1 VLWRERPDGEL
12 EVAAMRDGRVRRFL
26 VRDDGSATPLES
38 EQPVFGRWR
47 RPLAFSGWGLGVAS
61 ILAMGALGEDA
72 TAWGVAGFFIGMALF
87 AAGGIAA
94 ANADDLEKQLEKRHG
109 GKGEWHEPTNLNGWA
124 PRTSEQLSAVEQIA
138 DEHDGLA
145 FVRDASARTVDVCGP
160 RKGRLDRYW
169 VDERGHVELAE
180 VKPANRRYYVG
191 QALKKLFLL
200 LWLGFPAIGFAGGDR
215 KGMLLIALVGALGA
229 VLLARWINDRPNTP
243 RERLKQLG
251 ANGHP
256 WLEIRTRVEEP
267 SE

>member
-1 VLWRERPDGEL
+1 MSRVYRSPRSRSAAAATAPARLAQEFGSVLWRERPDGEL

-94 ANADDLEKQLEKRHG
+94 A
-109 GKGEWHEPTNLNGWA
+109 
-124 PRTSEQLSAVEQIA
+124 
-138 DEHDGLA
+138 
-145 FVRDASARTVDVCGP
+145 
-160 RKGRLDRYW
+160 
-169 VDERGHVELAE
+169 
-180 VKPANRRYYVG
+180 
-191 QALKKLFLL
+191 
-200 LWLGFPAIGFAGGDR
+200 
-215 KGMLLIALVGALGA
+215 
-229 VLLARWINDRPNTP
+229 INDRPNTP